1 MTNFSFYR
9 IVFIVLTA
17 ALSSCTN
24 TLYTSIEV
32 LKPARVTFPKSV
44 NSVLIVNNAPIQP
57 ENLGHKTELFN
68 QNPQNPA
75 IKTDSLGIFCVSS
88 FAETLA
94 EKDFFNRVETSP
106 INQNNLDFKLSPQP
120 MTMEKATELCKNY
133 NTDAVISL
141 NRILVND
148 LQAELFNET
157 KNTYISF
164 LEAKYDLHWTI
175 YVPENT
181 RMGSI
186 TTRDT
191 LYWESEAFNRKKA
204 IAGLPDRQNALID
217 GAILSGESSVNHF
230 IPKWEKV
237 DRYFFNFNSGMYK
250 KGIDKIYYQSWEDAI
265 QIFDSLY
272 LITRNDYKKMKLANN
287 LSVLYEMKGQIDKAI
302 EFAESALTIVN
313 DLPIMDYNSYWVI
326 SNRYE
331 EIQNRKEEISKVRD
345 QLGN

>member
-1 MTNFSFYR
+1 MTTFRFNR
-9 IVFIVLTA
+9 IVFIVLAA

-44 NSVLIVNNAPIQP
+44 NSVLIVNNAPVQP
-57 ENLGHKTELFN
+57 EKMGHKTEMFN
-68 QNPQNPA
+68 QKPTTPEIN
-75 IKTDSLGIFCVSS
+75 TDSLGIFCVSS
-88 FAETLA
+88 FAEALA
-94 EKDFFNRVETSP
+94 EKDFFYKVETSP
-106 INQNNLDFKLSPQP
+106 INQTNLDFKLSPQP
-120 MTMEKATELCKNY
+120 MSIEKAAELCKTY
-133 NTDAVISL
+133 KTDAVISL

-157 KNTYISF
+157 KNSYISF

-175 YVPENT
+175 YVPET
-181 RMGSI
+181 SRLGSI
-186 TTRDT
+186 TTKDT

-204 IAGLPDRQNALID
+204 IAGLPDRRNALID

-237 DRYFFNFNSGMYK
+237 DRYFFNFTTQPYK
-250 KGIDKIYYQSWEDAI
+250 KGIDKIYFQSWEEAT

-272 LITRNDYKKMKLANN
+272 KVTKSSYKKMKLANN

-302 EFAESALTIVN
+302 EFAENAVTIVN
-313 DLPIMDYNSYWVI
+313 ELPIMDYNAYWVI
-326 SNRYE
+326 SNRYN
-331 EIQNRKEEISKVRD
+331 EIQDRKDEISKVRN